1 MSGIPAVELRNVDF
15 SYNGLLVLRD
25 VTFSIP
31 EGDFAGI
38 VGPNGGGK
46 TTLLKLMLGLLKPDH
61 GTVRVL
67 GQKPERVVRRIG
79 YVPQNFQYPTRF
91 PMTVRDV
98 VLLGGLGREGKADVD
113 SLLQTVGLDGLGSRR
128 FDALSGGQ
136 QQRALMARA
145 LATSPDILMLD
156 EPTAG
161 LDAAGEREIFNL
173 LQELNERIT
182 VVLVTHD
189 LGFVSDAVRS
199 VLCVNTEVRRHPTSE
214 LGEITGELL
223 ETMYGTGMR
232 MVRHD
237 QCWQRGEGCD

>member
-1 MSGIPAVELRNVDF
+1 MSRIPAVELRDVDF

-61 GTVRVL
+61 GTVRVF
-67 GQKPERVVRRIG
+67 GQKPERVARRIG

-98 VLLGGLGREGKADVD
+98 VLLGGLGRAGQADVD
-113 SLLQTVGLDGLGSRR
+113 SLLQTVGLDELGSRR

-136 QQRALMARA
+136 QQRALIARA

-156 EPTAG
+156 EPTTG
-161 LDAAGEREIFNL
+161 LDAAGEREIYDL

-199 VLCVNTEVRRHPTSE
+199 VLCVNTKVRRHPTSE
-214 LGEITGELL
+214 LGKITGELL
-223 ETMYGTGMR
+223 EAMYGSGKR

-237 QCWQRGEGCD
+237 QCWERGEGCE